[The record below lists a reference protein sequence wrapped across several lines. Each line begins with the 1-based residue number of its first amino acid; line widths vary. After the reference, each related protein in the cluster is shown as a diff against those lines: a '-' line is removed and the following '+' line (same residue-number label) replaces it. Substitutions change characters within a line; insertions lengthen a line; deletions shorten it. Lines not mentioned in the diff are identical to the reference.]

1 MNSSKSSQ
9 YYVPML
15 LGSEKDLGQADKFK
29 QALSRFMNQCRP
41 SCNIEI
47 LVRICSA
54 HKSPAALQEIMSV
67 YNKLPEVLCYI
78 TVAGKSNA
86 LSAVTDGLTTKPV
99 LSMPPLKNETW
110 RDIFSSI
117 NLPTGVA
124 PMLVLGAENCLL
136 AMLKILSIVNP
147 NLQESVGEYQKKRV
161 TRMRI
166 LDSEEKYNSAV
177 WEKML
182 TFPYPD
188 TIMADTDSLQLQF
201 VRNGKVRDIYTV
213 NNPDQLFL
221 ECTQK
226 LSCFD
231 RNVCEVPYKGHVLNL
246 ISLWWFDQTKHMIPN
261 HIIRPVSNTG
271 VLVKKCEPIMI
282 EFVMRSY
289 MTGSTKTSIWVNYSQ
304 GVRDY
309 CGNQLPE
316 GLVKNQKLPEV
327 LITPTTKGETDELIS
342 PAEIVAKG
350 TMTQEEWDLC
360 EKYARTLFAFGQQK
374 ALEKGLILV
383 DTKYEFGR
391 LPDGTILL
399 IDEVHTPDS
408 SRYWLDH
415 SYEARFNNGE
425 SPENIDKDIIRKWVK
440 QNYNP
445 YEAESI
451 VVPDEMIDT
460 VSKRYLQLYDLIC

>member
-1 MNSSKSSQ
+1 MSK
-9 YYVPML
+9 
-15 LGSEKDLGQADKFK
+15 
-29 QALSRFMNQCRP
+29 
-41 SCNIEI
+41 
-47 LVRICSA
+47 
-54 HKSPAALQEIMSV
+54 
-67 YNKLPEVLCYI
+67 
-78 TVAGKSNA
+78 
-86 LSAVTDGLTTKPV
+86 LTGTT
-99 LSMPPLKNETW
+99 E
-110 RDIFSSI
+110 
-117 NLPTGVA
+117 
-124 PMLVLGAENCLL
+124 
-136 AMLKILSIVNP
+136 
-147 NLQESVGEYQKKRV
+147 
-161 TRMRI
+161 
-166 LDSEEKYNSAV
+166 
-177 WEKML
+177 
-182 TFPYPD
+182 
-188 TIMADTDSLQLQF
+188 
-201 VRNGKVRDIYTV
+201 
-213 NNPDQLFL
+213 
-221 ECTQK
+221 
-226 LSCFD
+226 
-231 RNVCEVPYKGHVLNL
+231 
-246 ISLWWFDQTKHMIPN
+246 
-261 HIIRPVSNTG
+261 
-271 VLVKKCEPIMI
+271 
-282 EFVMRSY
+282 
-289 MTGSTKTSIWVNYSQ
+289 TSIWVNYKN

-342 PAEIVAKG
+342 PAEIVAQG